1 MTDLI
6 RWDPLQE
13 MTSLR
18 EAMNQLLAESFV
30 RPGRWLAGARPA
42 MDLYETEQEYVVKLA
57 VPGLKADN
65 FDITMQD
72 NELTIRGSTQA
83 ELPEGARSHLQE
95 QRFGDFSRSVRF
107 PVPVDADKIEARL
120 ADGILTIRVPK
131 AEDARPKRIAVK
143 AG

>member
-30 RPGRWLAGARPA
+30 RPGGWLAGARPA

-83 ELPEGARSHLQE
+83 ELPEGARAHLQE